1 MSLASFNAFAVAF
14 TLVTLSYNSIND
26 MKIFASF
33 TNIVHLDLSHNK
45 ITEINGVN
53 KLNSIK
59 VKFKKKDIKFKL

>member
-1 MSLASFNAFAVAF
+1 
-14 TLVTLSYNSIND
+14 

-45 ITEINGVN
+45 ITEIHGVN